1 MSYKPN
7 WKLEG
12 DYFEAC
18 NCDIVC
24 SSSFLG
30 SHVQDECDVVGAWH
44 VQRGHYDNTSFDRLN
59 VVAVFHSPGNMFSGP
74 KWKAALYLDDRASMF
89 KDKLELVLRIGVFG
103 VFLGHGVFALEGKQ
117 KFVEMM

>member
-1 MSYKPN
+1 
-7 WKLEG
+7 
-12 DYFEAC
+12 
-18 NCDIVC
+18 
-24 SSSFLG
+24 
-30 SHVQDECDVVGAWH
+30 
-44 VQRGHYDNTSFDRLN
+44 LN